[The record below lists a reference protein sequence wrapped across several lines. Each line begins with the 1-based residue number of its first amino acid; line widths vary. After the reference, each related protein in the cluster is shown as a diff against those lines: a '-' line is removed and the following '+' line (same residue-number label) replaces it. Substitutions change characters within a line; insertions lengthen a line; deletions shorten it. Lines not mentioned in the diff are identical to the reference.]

1 MPGHDVAAIEVIA
14 GGYVLRC
21 SCGWESAR
29 LTRTTLLE
37 EWERHRV
44 AVPAE
49 QDS

>member
-1 MPGHDVAAIEVIA
+1 MQDHDVAAIEVIT

-29 LTRTTLLE
+29 LTRSTLLE
-37 EWERHRV
+37 EWERHRL

-49 QDS
+49 HDA